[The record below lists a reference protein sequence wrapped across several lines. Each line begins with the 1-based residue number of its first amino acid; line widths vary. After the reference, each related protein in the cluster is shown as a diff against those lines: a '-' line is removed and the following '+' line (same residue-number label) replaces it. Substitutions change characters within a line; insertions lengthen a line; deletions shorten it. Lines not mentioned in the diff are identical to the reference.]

1 MGLFVGAYL
10 KKRGRWPQG
19 LQAQMTR
26 ALSRR
31 PVEHM
36 AWLHTD
42 RCQVVYAHRLWAAQ
56 LQQHTD
62 SPLSGSPHRTLAQEG
77 NSTLGGGRRITPRL
91 RRSALRAAA
100 PCAAFSGA
108 FAPASNLCSVRILPA
123 VAREGNSTLVEGG
136 GFEPP
141 KAEPSDL
148 QSDPFDRSGT
158 PPKKRRYSVGTAV
171 CCQLSELTA
180 KSGRRSSDTK
190 TRVVAFRARMA
201 GSGIYAAC
209 R

>member
-1 MGLFVGAYL
+1 MGIEPTQSAWKAEVLPLNY
-10 KKRGRWPQG
+10 
-19 LQAQMTR
+19 TR
-26 ALSRR
+26 IVRFDPRAALPAPTRRTTPTRRPLCSALST
-31 PVEHM
+31 V
-36 AWLHTD
+36 AA
-42 RCQVVYAHRLWAAQ
+42 AHRQPAIRL
-56 LQQHTD
+56 T
-62 SPLSGSPHRTLAQEG
+62 SPH
-77 NSTLGGGRRITPRL
+77 LGAGGRLYVRWRGEDYSTPP
-91 RRSALRAAA
+91 ALRPSGRRART
-100 PCAAFSGA
+100 AFSGA
-108 FAPASNLCSVRILPA
+108 ARLRRTSVRFASSPERVRRRPCIH
-123 VAREGNSTLVEGG
+123 LVEGG

>member
-1 MGLFVGAYL
+1 MNCRPHPYQGCALPTELPGPKPLRARSRFEV
-10 KKRGRWPQG
+10 RGCFP
-19 LQAQMTR
+19 
-26 ALSRR
+26 
-31 PVEHM
+31 
-36 AWLHTD
+36 
-42 RCQVVYAHRLWAAQ
+42 
-56 LQQHTD
+56 
-62 SPLSGSPHRTLAQEG
+62 
-77 NSTLGGGRRITPRL
+77 
-91 RRSALRAAA
+91 SALGLWLSAPYALERVMGIEPTPSAWKAEVLPLNYTRIITNGGVPTGTTALGAAGPRTAAHA
-100 PCAAFSGA
+100 PAFSGA
-108 FAPASNLCSVRILPA
+108 ARLRRTPVRFASSPERVRRRPCIH
-123 VAREGNSTLVEGG
+123 LVEGG

>member
-1 MGLFVGAYL
+1 MEVYPPVPPPSAPLAPGPPRTPRRSPA
-10 KKRGRWPQG
+10 P
-19 LQAQMTR
+19 R
-26 ALSRR
+26 AS
-31 PVEHM
+31 VE
-36 AWLHTD
+36 
-42 RCQVVYAHRLWAAQ
+42 
-56 LQQHTD
+56 
-62 SPLSGSPHRTLAQEG
+62 PLSGSHPPPNASAGGLV
-77 NSTLGGGRRITPRL
+77 STWWRGEDYSTPPALRPSGRRART
-91 RRSALRAAA
+91 
-100 PCAAFSGA
+100 AFSGA
-108 FAPASNLCSVRILPA
+108 ARLRRTSVRFASSPERVRRRPCIH
-123 VAREGNSTLVEGG
+123 LVEGG